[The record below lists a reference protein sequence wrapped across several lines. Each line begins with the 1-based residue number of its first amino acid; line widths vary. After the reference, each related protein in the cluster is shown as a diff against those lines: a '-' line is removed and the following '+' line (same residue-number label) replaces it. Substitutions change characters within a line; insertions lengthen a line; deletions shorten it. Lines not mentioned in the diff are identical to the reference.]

1 MPRRKKAATTGDA
14 SNALGAAFAPM
25 IRAIVREE
33 IGAVLSALA
42 RQYGAPEAPAHVP
55 DAAPITA
62 PEASRNGRDK
72 RGKADASG
80 EQTSA

>member
-55 DAAPITA
+55 DAAPVA
-62 PEASRNGRDK
+62 PPEAPRNGREKRDK
-72 RGKADASG
+72 GNASG

>member
-1 MPRRKKAATTGDA
+1 MPRRKKATTTGDA

-33 IGAVLSALA
+33 IGAVLASLA

-55 DAAPITA
+55 DAAPVA
-62 PEASRNGRDK
+62 PPEAPRNGRDK
-72 RGKADASG
+72 RNKGDVSG